1 MEAISGQM
9 AASQMVEQASEIRNK
24 EAMGQGD
31 PAKSASF
38 QEVMS
43 QVQAREVEATAAPA
57 QVEQVSKA
65 EGPAQVRLQEFLDGV
80 RSDETRLDA
89 MMDQSM
95 SGKPMSQQDLLQ
107 MQALIYSYSQ
117 KVDMASKAVSNAAGG
132 MKQLMN
138 TQV

>member
-1 MEAISGQM
+1 MEAISGPM
-9 AASQMVEQASEIRNK
+9 AASQMVEQASEIRGK
-24 EAMGQGD
+24 ESLGQGEG
-31 PAKSASF
+31 AKSTSF
-38 QEVMS
+38 QDVMS
-43 QVQAREVEATAAPA
+43 QVQAREVEAAAAPA
-57 QVEQVSKA
+57 QVEQVSKT
-65 EGPAQVRLQEFLDGV
+65 EGPAETRLQEFLDGV

-89 MMDQSM
+89 MMNRSM